1 MKYLDEYRNKDLVDK
16 LVSAIRQK
24 SRKNIRL
31 MEVCGG
37 HTMALRK
44 FGIQHMLPPHIELLS
59 GPGCPVCVTGRSAID
74 HIIALAR
81 IPGNVIATYGDLIRI
96 PGSVS
101 DLNRERAAGADV
113 RIVFST
119 LEALALAKKHPDLN
133 VIFAG
138 IGFETTTP
146 STAVA
151 ISEAQAQKIPNFQVL
166 SLHKLM
172 PPAMGAL
179 IEQGVKI
186 DGFIGP
192 GHVSA
197 VAGSGM
203 YTQLLKQYG
212 ISIVISGFEPVDLLQ
227 SILMLTEMIE
237 EERHG
242 IEIQYKRVVT
252 ESGNLKARSIV
263 EKVFMPVDDE
273 WRGLGVIPG
282 SGLAIRPE
290 YAPFDVRNH
299 FSPVIRSAPEPA
311 GCICGAVLRGIRKP
325 SDCTLFSKVCTPSN
339 PIGACM
345 VSGEGA
351 CQAYY
356 NFR

>member
-16 LVSAIRQK
+16 LVAAIRQK
-24 SRKNIRL
+24 SRKKIKL

-37 HTMALRK
+37 HTMAIRK
-44 FGIQHMLPPHIELLS
+44 FGIQHMLPPQIELLS

-96 PGSVS
+96 PGSES

-119 LEALALAKKHPDLN
+119 LEALALAKKHPCLN
-133 VIFAG
+133 VIFPG

-151 ISEAQAQKIPNFQVL
+151 ILEAQAQKIPNFQVL

-197 VAGSGM
+197 VSGSGM
-203 YTQLLKQYG
+203 YNQLLKQYG

-237 EERHG
+237 AERHG
-242 IEIQYKRVVT
+242 VEIQYKRVVT
-252 ESGNLKARSIV
+252 ESGNVKARSIV

-290 YAPFDVRNH
+290 YGAYDVRNRLNP
-299 FSPVIRSAPEPA
+299 FVQSTPEPA
-311 GCICGAVLRGIRKP
+311 GCICGAVLRGMRKP
-325 SDCTLFSKVCTPSN
+325 SDCTLFSKACTPAN